1 MEVNLKAGQKVKAD
15 DVLVRLDDT
24 DLRAKLQ
31 QAKAAVTAAE
41 AVRAQA
47 AADEQ
52 RGASLLESNAISRQE
67 YDKAVTTLRSAEAD
81 LLRPRRRSTKCRPT
95 LDWATIRSPI
105 DGTVIDKK
113 VDVGRHGHARPDCW
127 SRSSIPHG
135 CNWSPACA
143 SR

>member
-1 MEVNLKAGQKVKAD
+1 M
-15 DVLVRLDDT
+15 RLDDT

-31 QAKAAVTAAE
+31 QAKAAVASAE

-47 AADEQ
+47 AADEK
-52 RGASLLESNAISRQE
+52 RYAELVEDRTRSASRSTRRPSRRCE
-67 YDKAVTTLRSAEAD
+67 SAEAD
-81 LLRPRRRSTKCRPT
+81 LRRAQETVKEVQAT

-113 VDVGRHGHARPDCW
+113 VDVGDMVTPGPDAA
-127 SRSSIPHG
+127 SRSSIRSG
-135 CNWSPACA
+135 CSWWPACA